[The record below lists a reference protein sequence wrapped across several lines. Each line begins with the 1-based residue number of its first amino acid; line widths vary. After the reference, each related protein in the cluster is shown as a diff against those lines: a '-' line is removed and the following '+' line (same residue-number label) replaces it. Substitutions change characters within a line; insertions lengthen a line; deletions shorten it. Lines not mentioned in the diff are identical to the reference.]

1 MLSYLPDEDLMTF
14 LNKCRESLE
23 PDGLVFV
30 KENVCEDDFVVD
42 EEDFSVTRSEEIFE
56 KMFEL
61 SGF

>member
-1 MLSYLPDEDLMTF
+1 MTF